1 MGVHYIGEDFLANL
15 ILNRPLLG
23 HMIAGLIGLIPN
35 CASSVILT
43 RLYLDNV
50 VGLGVMMSGLLAGS
64 GVGLAVLFR
73 INDNGRENIKIALL
87 LYVIGVAAGI
97 LIDLLGITTFF
108 SKGFII

>member
-15 ILNRPLLG
+15 ILNRPFLG

-35 CASSVILT
+35 CVSSVIIT
-43 RLYLDNV
+43 QLYLDNV